1 MDKKIEVKNSVVKE
15 GVLNIPFSELENEY
29 KTIVEEYRKAANI
42 PGFRKGKAPFSIVE
56 GRFKY
61 EIERELL
68 KYIVDKYYQDVKK
81 DAGNTVYEHLSEYTF
96 NKNDG
101 AKLKFYFEVMPEI
114 DDIPLE
120 TLEVKIKKEKE
131 VNIDEEVEKVLEDL
145 RNKYAKVKPVEDRDT
160 VEKGDIVNM
169 KIYAEDQEG
178 KTLFDN
184 ENFELEV
191 NPENDD
197 MWKPLAEKLIGLK
210 KGEESKFEI
219 EFPDDEKYSAFKGKK
234 VNFTVEVKSISVK
247 ELPELNDEFAK
258 TLNFDSVDALKKDI
272 KESIEKRLKKVR
284 REEKIHNFFEK
295 LFSEVD
301 IPVPPVYVRE
311 EAKRMIQDYLR
322 NLGYQKADENII
334 NSLMPQYYMA
344 AVDNV
349 KRMIVLS
356 KLAEMNNIDV
366 SEEELDEFLKP
377 FVPQF
382 GENATLESVKF
393 RLDEEG
399 QLEDIKESL
408 KREKALDLIL
418 EKAKF
423 VEVSEEEMEK
433 EHKER
438 VEKMKKMLEE
448 KTEEMKKEREAKEK
462 KDKKTKKGKNKKDK
476 SSDKGE
482 EEAK

>member
-1 MDKKIEVKNSVVKE
+1 MDKKIEKKNDVVKE
-15 GVLNIPFSELENEY
+15 GILNLPFSELENEY
-29 KTIVEEYRKAANI
+29 NEIVKEYRNAASI
-42 PGFRKGKAPFSIVE
+42 PGFRKGKAPVSIIE

-68 KYIVDKYYQDVKK
+68 KYIVEKYYNEVKEE
-81 DAGNTVYEHLSEYTF
+81 AGKTVYEHLSSYDF
-96 NKNDG
+96 SKKDG
-101 AKLKFYFEVMPEI
+101 ATLKFYFEVMPEI
-114 DDIPLE
+114 ENIDLE
-120 TLEVKIKKEKE
+120 NLEVKIKKEKE
-131 VNIDEEVEKVLEDL
+131 VNIDEEVEKVIEDL

-160 VEKGDIVNM
+160 VEKGDIVTM
-169 KIYAEDQEG
+169 KIYGEDEEG

-184 ENFELEV
+184 ENFELEI
-191 NPENDD
+191 NPDNDD
-197 MWKPLAEKLIGLK
+197 MWKLVSEKLIGAK
-210 KGEESKFEI
+210 KGEETKFEI
-219 EFPDDEKYSAFKGKK
+219 EFPDEEKFSGFKGKK
-234 VNFTVEVKSISVK
+234 VKFTVTVNNINVK
-247 ELPELNDEFAK
+247 EMPEVDEEFAK

-272 KESIEKRLKKVR
+272 RESIEKRLKEVR

-301 IPVPPVYVRE
+301 IPVPPVYARE

-322 NLGYQKADENII
+322 NLGYNKADENII
-334 NSLMPQYYMA
+334 NTLMPQYYMA

-356 KLAEMNNIDV
+356 KLAEMFNVEVTED
-366 SEEELDEFLKP
+366 ELDEFLKP

-408 KREKALDLIL
+408 KREKALDLLI

-423 VEVSEEEMEK
+423 VEVSEEEYED
-433 EHKER
+433 EHKAR

-448 KTEEMKKEREAKEK
+448 KTEEMKKEREEKEK
-462 KDKKTKKGKNKKDK
+462 AEENKEEKTEE

-482 EEAK
+482 EEAN

>member
-1 MDKKIEVKNSVVKE
+1 MDKKIEKKNEVVKE
-15 GVLNIPFSELENEY
+15 GILNLPFSELENEY
-29 KTIVEEYRKAANI
+29 NEIVNEYRKAASI
-42 PGFRKGKAPFSIVE
+42 PGFRKGKAPVAVIE

-68 KYIVDKYYQDVKK
+68 KYIVDKFYGEVKK
-81 DAGNTVYEHLSEYTF
+81 DAGNTVYEHLSDYTF
-96 NKNDG
+96 SKKDG

-114 DDIPLE
+114 ENIPLE
-120 TLEVKIKKEKE
+120 EMEVKVKKEKE
-131 VNIDEEVEKVLEDL
+131 VNIDEEVEKVIEDL
-145 RNKYAKVKPVEDRDT
+145 RNRYAKVKPVEDRDI

-169 KIYAEDQEG
+169 KINGEDEEG
-178 KTLFDN
+178 KTLIDN

-191 NPENDD
+191 NPDNDD
-197 MWKPLAEKLIGLK
+197 MWKPIAEKLIGVK
-210 KGEESKFEI
+210 KGEEAKFEI

-234 VNFTVEVKSISVK
+234 AKFTVVVNNINVK
-247 ELPELNDEFAK
+247 EMPEVDEEFAK
-258 TLNFDSVDALKKDI
+258 TLNFDSVEALKKDI
-272 KESIEKRLKKVR
+272 KESIEKRLKEVR

-295 LFSEVD
+295 LFSEMD
-301 IPVPPVYVRE
+301 IPVPPVYARE

-322 NLGYQKADENII
+322 NLGYNKADENII
-334 NSLMPQYYMA
+334 NQLMPQYYMA

-349 KRMIVLS
+349 KRMIALS
-356 KLAEMNNIDV
+356 KIAEMNNIEV
-366 SEEELDEFLKP
+366 SEEELDDFLKP

-393 RLDEEG
+393 KLDEEG

-408 KREKALDLIL
+408 KREKALDLIV
-418 EKAKF
+418 EKANF
-423 VEVSEEEMEK
+423 VEVDEKEYEEE
-433 EHKER
+433 HKAR

-448 KTEEMKKEREAKEK
+448 KTEEMKKEREEKEK
-462 KDKKTKKGKNKKDK
+462 AEEKKENDKKEE